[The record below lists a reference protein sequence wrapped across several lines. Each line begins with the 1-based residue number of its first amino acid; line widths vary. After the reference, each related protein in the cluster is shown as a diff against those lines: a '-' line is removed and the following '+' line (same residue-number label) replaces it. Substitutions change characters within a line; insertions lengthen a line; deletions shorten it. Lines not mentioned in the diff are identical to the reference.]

1 MDTQI
6 KDPEFV
12 DLEKTTVR
20 FKIIRDGITTVA
32 ELKVP
37 ENRQRGINP
46 YWDRIMDEFDVEAMR
61 LQRNEKEVRARK
73 LAEFDQKK
81 REGRE
86 ENERLVALFNKKMQ
100 MFNSSIFSDADDITK
115 AAIRRSPSQDF
126 LNFIYYDTLRKHM
139 LDNNLTYIDLLELLE
154 DNQIT

>member
-1 MDTQI
+1 MNTQI

-20 FKIIRDGITTVA
+20 FKIIRDGVTTVA

-37 ENRQRGINP
+37 ETREKGINP

-61 LQRNEKEVRARK
+61 QQRNEKEVRARK
-73 LAEFDQKK
+73 LAEFDKKK

-86 ENERLVALFNKKMQ
+86 ENEKLVALFNLKMQ
-100 MFNSSIFSDADDITK
+100 MFNLSIFSEADDATK
-115 AAIRRSPSQDF
+115 AAIRRSPNKEF
-126 LNFIYYDTLRKHM
+126 LNFIYYDTLRKYM
-139 LDNNLTYIDLLELLE
+139 NDNNLSYIDLLEKLE
-154 DNQIT
+154 DSQTS